1 MELGGVGIHSGRP
14 PAFVKGRLDKS
25 TVEGEQAR
33 LFNLAS
39 QGS

>member
-25 TVEGEQAR
+25 TVEGEQA
-33 LFNLAS
+33 LLAS